1 MLGRGPERAVV
12 DRMLAAVDAGESRV
26 LVVHGAP
33 GVGKSALLE
42 YAENAA
48 TDMQVLRAVG
58 VESEME
64 LPFATLHQLCA
75 PLLDRLEHLPEPQ
88 RHALETVFG
97 IRAEAPPERFLV
109 GLAVLSL
116 LSDASE
122 ERPLLCVVD
131 DAQWVDQTSL
141 QVLGFVA
148 RRLLAESVVLVFGA
162 RERSQDLIGLPELEV
177 TGLLDADAHSLLD
190 SVTYGRL
197 DQHVRDRI
205 VTETRGNP
213 LALMELPR
221 GLTVTQM
228 AGGFGL
234 LRSDTLPGRIEQS
247 FLSRIGGLPEQA
259 RLLLLIAAAEP
270 VGDPTLVWGA
280 AGRLGAASEE
290 ALADGTREWLS
301 LDARVTF
308 RHPLV
313 RSAVYR
319 SASKEDLRAVHLA
332 LAEVTDP
339 KVDPDRR
346 AWHLAAAAAAPDE
359 SVAAELERSADR
371 AQARGGLAAAAAFL
385 QRCVVLTV
393 DSSRRA
399 ERAVAA
405 ADATLQAG
413 DLDAARRFADIA
425 DRDAQ
430 SEFQRVRAQLVR
442 SRITFAAGLNQEAPP
457 LLLAAAQRIEPFD
470 MDLAR
475 ETYLI
480 AWGTAALIAADSDS
494 LTAISE
500 AVKAL
505 PPRRAPRTSSTSCSK
520 GTRCSSP
527 RAGPPPSPSCN
538 GRLPRWK
545 TCRCARS

>member
-1 MLGRGPERAVV
+1 MEQRRRGAGHGESVVLLGRGPERAVV

-247 FLSRIGGLPEQA
+247 FLSRIGGLP
-259 RLLLLIAAAEP
+259 
-270 VGDPTLVWGA
+270 
-280 AGRLGAASEE
+280 
-290 ALADGTREWLS
+290 
-301 LDARVTF
+301 
-308 RHPLV
+308 
-313 RSAVYR
+313 
-319 SASKEDLRAVHLA
+319 
-332 LAEVTDP
+332 
-339 KVDPDRR
+339 
-346 AWHLAAAAAAPDE
+346 
-359 SVAAELERSADR
+359 
-371 AQARGGLAAAAAFL
+371 
-385 QRCVVLTV
+385 
-393 DSSRRA
+393 SRP
-399 ERAVAA
+399 
-405 ADATLQAG
+405 G
-413 DLDAARRFADIA
+413 C
-425 DRDAQ
+425 
-430 SEFQRVRAQLVR
+430 
-442 SRITFAAGLNQEAPP
+442 
-457 LLLAAAQRIEPFD
+457 
-470 MDLAR
+470 
-475 ETYLI
+475 
-480 AWGTAALIAADSDS
+480 
-494 LTAISE
+494 
-500 AVKAL
+500 
-505 PPRRAPRTSSTSCSK
+505 SC
-520 GTRCSSP
+520 
-527 RAGPPPSPSCN
+527 
-538 GRLPRWK
+538 
-545 TCRCARS
+545 